1 MARHLITKTLLA
13 AGALTVLAAAP
24 SAMAAPEKPIKQK
37 TKKSQNYTKVASDKS
52 HKHKGD
58 KHRHRQSDR
67 SRNYRRN
74 NHYRSRTRSYR
85 NRNTY
90 GDYYSPFR
98 RISSLSYGNRG
109 YYSPYRSNIGI
120 SFNFGSPG
128 YSRYRWSHSPY
139 SFYRSSYGS
148 YGYYQTSTTCR
159 RITVEGWHHGHR
171 ELVSVKQCSNPWDG
185 TYIVQGSERVI
196 DCRW

>member
-1 MARHLITKTLLA
+1 MTRHIITKTLLA

-37 TKKSQNYTKVASDKS
+37 TKKSQSFTKVASDKS
-52 HKHKGD
+52 HKHRGNRTRG
-58 KHRHRQSDR
+58 HRSDR
-67 SRNYRRN
+67 NRNYRHRDN
-74 NHYRSRTRSYR
+74 YRSRTRSYR
-85 NRNTY
+85 HRNYNRGYN
-90 GDYYSPFR
+90 DVFR

-109 YYSPYRSNIGI
+109 YYSPYRSSVGI

-128 YSRYRWSHSPY
+128 YSRYRWSPSAY
-139 SFYRSSYGS
+139 SFYRPTYGS
-148 YGYYQTSTTCR
+148 YGHYQTSTTCR
-159 RITVEGWHHGHR
+159 RVTVEGWHHGHR

-185 TYIVQGSERVI
+185 TYIVQGSERAI